1 MRGHVQAGCLAVCG
15 VISVACGQG
24 RQTARGPAFVV
35 SPGAISLSP
44 GSWVQFTASIPV
56 IWSLREGDAGGTI
69 DSSGGYT
76 APASEGLFHLV
87 ATGAEEPHQSV
98 EAAISVA
105 RSPRIE
111 LSIEPPL
118 AAVESGGSTRFTAT
132 VTGSSD
138 HDVVWSADA
147 GTIDQSGRYT
157 APLTAGTFHV
167 VATSRAHPAA
177 SATAVVSVGSLSV
190 ALSPKT
196 VTLLP
201 DDTQPFTALVAGSV
215 DTRVSWAIVE
225 GAAGG
230 SIDRAGTYTAPKTAG
245 TYHVVAASIAD
256 PSSTDTAVVTV
267 ADPPGVSVSIV
278 PGSTA
283 VQPGGSIRL
292 SATVLG
298 ATDTRVVWTCDKGR
312 IRQDGLYT
320 APWAEGTSHITAQS
334 LADPSKIAVATLN
347 VLKSDVTLPVEPDQV
362 TVEVRGLAVFRAH
375 LPGTL
380 DSEVSWSIQEGDAGG
395 TIDSL
400 GQYIAP
406 GDHEGVY
413 HVVATSRTDP
423 SKSGTAT
430 VTVQMFDLIDHG
442 GNVAAS
448 TRTFALWWGDPIA
461 FPPDARTV
469 LESLL
474 VGLDGAAYLGV
485 ADEYMRGAHSTTS
498 FGGSLFDS
506 SAPPAENPT
515 ESVIADKACRALA
528 ANGIANRPGDMVF
541 VISSVFPVGT
551 IPFCAWHYWG
561 MCNGETLLIAYL
573 PNPTGTPCG
582 RMGSGCNAF
591 SPEATALGTFAAHEL
606 METITDPYITA
617 WKDLLGEEI
626 GDKCLGL
633 AACVPL
639 STGTLQLQPL
649 YSNALHSCVQR

>member
-24 RQTARGPAFVV
+24 REAGHIQT
-35 SPGAISLSP
+35 
-44 GSWVQFTASIPV
+44 
-56 IWSLREGDAGGTI
+56 DAG
-69 DSSGGYT
+69 
-76 APASEGLFHLV
+76 APASV
-87 ATGAEEPHQSV
+87 
-98 EAAISVA
+98 
-105 RSPRIE
+105 E
-111 LSIEPPL
+111 LSIDPPS
-118 AAVESGGSTRFTAT
+118 ATVESGGSARFAAT
-132 VTGSSD
+132 VTGGSD
-138 HDVVWSADA
+138 HEVIWSADA
-147 GTIDQSGRYT
+147 GTIDQGGRYT

-177 SATAVVSVGSLSV
+177 SATAVVSVASLSV

-201 DDTQPFTALVAGSV
+201 DGAQQFTALLAGSV

-230 SIDRAGTYTAPKTAG
+230 SIDRAGTYTAPAMAG

-256 PSSTDTAVVTV
+256 PRSTDTAVVTV
-267 ADPPGVSVSIV
+267 TDPPGVSVSIV
-278 PGSTA
+278 PATA
-283 VQPGGSIRL
+283 AMQPGGSIRL
-292 SATVLG
+292 SATVTG

-320 APWAEGTSHITAQS
+320 APWTEGTFHITAQS
-334 LADPSKIAVATLN
+334 LADPSKIAVAAMN

-362 TVEVRGLAVFRAH
+362 TVEVRGLVVFRAH

-423 SKSGTAT
+423 GKSGTAT
-430 VTVQMFDLIDHG
+430 VTVQRFDLIDQG

-448 TRTFALWWGDPIA
+448 TRTFALWWGDPVA
-461 FPPDARTV
+461 FPADARTI
-469 LESLL
+469 LESVL
-474 VGLDGAAYLGV
+474 VGLDGSAYLGV
-485 ADEYMRGAHSTTS
+485 ADEYMRGAHATTS

-528 ANGIANRPGDMVF
+528 ANGITNRPGDMVF
-541 VISSVFPVGT
+541 VVSSVYPIGN

-573 PNPTGTPCG
+573 PNPAGTPCG
-582 RMGSGCNAF
+582 QMGSGCNAF
-591 SPEATALGTFAAHEL
+591 SPEATALGTFAAHEF
-606 METITDPYITA
+606 METITDPHITA

-649 YSNALHSCVQR
+649 YSNAVHSCVQR